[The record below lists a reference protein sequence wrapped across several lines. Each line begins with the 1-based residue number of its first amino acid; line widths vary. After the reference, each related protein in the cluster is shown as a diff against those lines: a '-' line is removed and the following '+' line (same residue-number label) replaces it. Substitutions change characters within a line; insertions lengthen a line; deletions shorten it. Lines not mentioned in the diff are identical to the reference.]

1 MIVWKLTEQHADQVL
16 TALGH
21 RPFLEVNGLIQELL
35 KQAQQQQPGQQIPQ
49 TGPQEQPQMQAAQN
63 AAGIPVQLVNG
74 AVAP

>member
-35 KQAQQQQPGQQIPQ
+35 KQAQQQQPAQQV
-49 TGPQEQPQMQAAQN
+49 EQPQMQAAQN